1 MPNASHP
8 RFASRRRPRILALSA
23 VVAAAAFLLLGDLC
37 AQRAKPTEYQV
48 KATYLYHFTQFVQW
62 PQNAAPG
69 GYEAFP
75 ICILG
80 KDPFQADLDMVLNG
94 ETVAGKSVIATRIS
108 TPRQALGCRILFISS
123 SEGDRLEDILAAVGK
138 GGVLTVSDMPYFTQ
152 RGGMIQ
158 FTSEGNR
165 IRFAVNLTSAA
176 EAGLT
181 LSSELLKLAV
191 SVRRAPRSGD

>member
-1 MPNASHP
+1 MK
-8 RFASRRRPRILALSA
+8 FANRGRSAPHCRMRILARSA
-23 VVAAAAFLLLGDLC
+23 VAASAFLLLGHLC
-37 AQRAKPTEYQV
+37 AQMAKPTEYQV

-62 PQNAAPG
+62 PQNTAPNSS
-69 GYEAFP
+69 ETFP
-75 ICILG
+75 ICVLG
-80 KDPFQADLDMVLNG
+80 KDPLQADLEAVLAG
-94 ETVAGKSVIATRIS
+94 ASVYGKSVMVTRIS
-108 TPRQALGCRILFISS
+108 VVEEGSDCRILFISS
-123 SEGDRLEDILAAVGK
+123 SEANQLERILASVGRTS
-138 GGVLTVSDMPYFTQ
+138 VLTVSDMPSFTQ

-191 SVRRAPRSGD
+191 SVRRAPRPGD